1 MIERGGVLGEKVFC
15 KRTCFTK
22 EHTTMREVNG
32 SSIALPASRESL
44 HEILRQGAQKMLAQA
59 IEAEV
64 ADWIDQHAHVAGAP

>member
-1 MIERGGVLGEKVFC
+1 
-15 KRTCFTK
+15 
-22 EHTTMREVNG
+22 MREVNG